1 MHGTPTI
8 EVTIPRQAGLHLYK
22 AGVTQLCG
30 THINHL
36 ADTVIRID
44 ESSPRVAEV
53 LQALTQHGIEEYDQR
68 RSVLSERGL
77 YSRRRIRVFAPE
89 QIASAELVMWDGIT
103 SEYIMAAGEKRT
115 DGRLVIATGDTEG
128 RWSFAKTKSAQQL
141 WACGPYLLASRAA
154 REHLESAGF
163 TGLSFLEVLLAVPL
177 DDEYELDEDSLPDE
191 DDSSHEI
198 VRCEPGEEIYEV
210 TSDLFLPPMARSLV
224 VRRDWT
230 GADRPLDCG
239 NFPLCNPHFHDLQ
252 PVYHRT
258 HLRTLPPFD
267 AALALERRG
276 HDLYTDA
283 NPLILSQRLARKLLE
298 LTPQMIFRP
307 VAILPD

>member
-8 EVTIPRQAGLHLYK
+8 ELTIPKQAGLHLYK
-22 AGVTQLCG
+22 ARVTHLCG
-30 THINHL
+30 TPLNHL

-44 ESSPRVAEV
+44 ESSPRVAE
-53 LQALTQHGIEEYDQR
+53 ALRALSQHGIEEYEPH
-68 RSVLSERGL
+68 RSSRSENGH
-77 YSRRRIRVFAPE
+77 YYRRRIRVFAPE
-89 QIASAELVMWDGIT
+89 QIASAELLMWDGIT

-115 DGRLVIATGDTEG
+115 DGRLVIGTGDTEG
-128 RWSFAKTKSAQQL
+128 RWSFAKTKAAQQL

-154 REHLESAGF
+154 RQHLESAGF
-163 TGLSFLEVLLAVPL
+163 TGLSFLKVLLAVPL
-177 DDEYELDEDSLPDE
+177 EDEYELEEHSLPDE

-198 VRCEPGEEIYEV
+198 VPCEPGEEIYEV
-210 TSDLFLPPMARSLV
+210 TSDLFLPPMVRSLV

-230 GADRPLDCG
+230 GAECPLEQG
-239 NFPLCNPHFHDLQ
+239 NGPLCNPHLHDLQ

-276 HDLYTDA
+276 HYLYTDA

-307 VAILPD
+307 VALIDP